1 MHPLAIKAGDSAYF
15 SAAQLGG
22 AFSDKIEHRLRIARR
37 LRNYTKDFAGC
48 GLSAL
53 IINQIGEMPDIFG
66 SERHALIP
74 QTPARPKRT
83 CGFPAF
89 GSPTAFT
96 ARRTEKITHAFSSQT
111 RPPPRSTLC
120 PYTTLVRPGPRAAP

>member
-48 GLSAL
+48 GLTAL
-53 IINQIGEMPDIFG
+53 IIIQIGEMPDIFG

-83 CGFPAF
+83 CGFLRPL
-89 GSPTAFT
+89 SPRG
-96 ARRTEKITHAFSSQT
+96 ARQ
-111 RPPPRSTLC
+111 RSLTLF
-120 PYTTLVRPGPRAAP
+120 PHKRALALAQRLGRLF